1 MNDQNQKNQTID
13 ERGHAEGPGQG
24 EGPEQGE
31 GSAQGES
38 AGEDP
43 AQATIDGLQLRKK
56 VDALPESG
64 QTAHVHTVLTR
75 HASKANR
82 MAQED
87 GRTSPIDLNIY
98 LLHQVVTL
106 DGEQARPDELRD
118 LPWADTQRLMEAAGM
133 MDTEASPLS

>member
-1 MNDQNQKNQTID
+1 MTDQNQKTQATD
-13 ERGHAEGPGQG
+13 EHDHAEGTGQDAG
-24 EGPEQGE
+24 SEQGE
-31 GSAQGES
+31 SSGG
-38 AGEDP
+38 GP

-64 QTAHVHTVLTR
+64 QTARVHTVLTR

-82 MAQED
+82 MAQNE
-87 GRTSPIDLNIY
+87 GRSTPIDLNIF

-106 DGEQARPDELRD
+106 DGERVRPDELRD

-133 MDTEASPLS
+133 MDTEANPLS

>member
-1 MNDQNQKNQTID
+1 MTDQTQKNQTID
-13 ERGHAEGPGQG
+13 ERDHAEGPGQG
-24 EGPEQGE
+24 EGLEQD
-31 GSAQGES
+31 ES

-75 HASKANR
+75 HASMANR
-82 MAQED
+82 MAQNE
-87 GRTSPIDLNIY
+87 GRSTPIDLNIF
-98 LLHQVVTL
+98 LLQQVVTL

-133 MDTEASPLS
+133 MDPEANPLS